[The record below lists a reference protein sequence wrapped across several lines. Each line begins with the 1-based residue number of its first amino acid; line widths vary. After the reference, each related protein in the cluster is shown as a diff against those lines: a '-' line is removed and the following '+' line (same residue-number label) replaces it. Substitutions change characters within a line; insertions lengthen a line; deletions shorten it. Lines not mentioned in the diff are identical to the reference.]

1 LFRTDKPDKEKD
13 SKTKEAASSKR
24 PPTRP
29 RPDKQVQR
37 SDDEDEEGGKDA
49 GPRQD
54 VSFS

>member
-24 PPTRP
+24 PPKRP